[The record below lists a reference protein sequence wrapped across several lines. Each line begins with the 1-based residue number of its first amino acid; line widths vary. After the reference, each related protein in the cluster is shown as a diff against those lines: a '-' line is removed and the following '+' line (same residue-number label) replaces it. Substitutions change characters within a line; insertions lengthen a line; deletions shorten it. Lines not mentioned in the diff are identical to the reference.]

1 MFALTNARGLLISW
15 ATPAARVPTEAS
27 RLATSSWACIARR
40 SPMSRWTAMVAMWRP
55 SASRSGTTVT
65 SQKVS
70 EPSFRR
76 ATTSRLQRP

>member
-1 MFALTNARGLLISW
+1 
-15 ATPAARVPTEAS
+15 
-27 RLATSSWACIARR
+27 
-40 SPMSRWTAMVAMWRP
+40 MVAMCRP

-70 EPSFRR
+70 DPSFRS